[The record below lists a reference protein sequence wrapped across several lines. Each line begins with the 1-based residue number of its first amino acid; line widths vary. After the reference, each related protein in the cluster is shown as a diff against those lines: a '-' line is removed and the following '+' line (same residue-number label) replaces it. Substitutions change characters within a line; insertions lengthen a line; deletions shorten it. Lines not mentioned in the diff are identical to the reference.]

1 MLTATAAATS
11 SNHYLQ
17 LLVTQRSE
25 PGTVLISKGVI
36 LTDFL
41 QTKMRCRHVRG
52 LGQGQFTASCVL
64 MSVLAEWCSLRT
76 QFRGR
81 GGPIVHAAE
90 KEVTDDWKVALRSFD
105 DVLN

>member
-1 MLTATAAATS
+1 MQARAWTRTGPVYCL
-11 SNHYLQ
+11 
-17 LLVTQRSE
+17 R
-25 PGTVLISKGVI
+25 
-36 LTDFL
+36 
-41 QTKMRCRHVRG
+41 
-52 LGQGQFTASCVL
+52 VL

-90 KEVTDDWKVALRSFD
+90 KGVTDDWKVALRSFD